1 MEVLQ
6 KANDMHLS
14 WIDIIAANDDKLI
27 EEDLLTSYQVWALR
41 QRCSLLCLVLN
52 IAKEKMPPQNS
63 N

>member
-52 IAKEKMPPQNS
+52 IAKEKMPPQKS